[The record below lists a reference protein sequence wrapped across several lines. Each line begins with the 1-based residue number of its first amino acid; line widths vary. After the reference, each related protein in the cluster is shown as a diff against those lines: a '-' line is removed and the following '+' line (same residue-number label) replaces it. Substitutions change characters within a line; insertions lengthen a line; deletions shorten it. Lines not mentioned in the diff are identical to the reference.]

1 MHKNT
6 YLAQFLGMLTCART
20 SGQADFD
27 HLWVGEGGNRWGI
40 QGPWARAPCGILFLP
55 KMVTP
60 LRGSRPPLD
69 NLPAP
74 LILPPSK
81 VQSACPCC
89 YLSFSPGPL
98 PTLTL
103 CQTYLPWPTADNPLC
118 ARTKGTKAT
127 KGRLRIWGREKLW
140 SYKDVLYSYS
150 KSQSFFIP
158 PSASSCVKVR
168 GDNGK
173 SVWVILYQLTPLNT
187 YIVPLSL
194 SVGILF

>member
-60 LRGSRPPLD
+60 LRGSQPPLD

-74 LILPPSK
+74 QILPPSK

-89 YLSFSPGPL
+89 YLSFTPGPL

-118 ARTKGTKAT
+118 ARTKGTKSVP
-127 KGRLRIWGREKLW
+127 KLPKEDFGFEGEKNYGPIKMCFTHTPNLKV
-140 SYKDVLYSYS
+140 SLFLQVL
-150 KSQSFFIP
+150 P
-158 PSASSCVKVR
+158 PV
-168 GDNGK
+168 
-173 SVWVILYQLTPLNT
+173 
-187 YIVPLSL
+187 
-194 SVGILF
+194 